1 MEKVL
6 AVSAAIPKMGSM
18 RQCRNHLCRQLFTP
32 SPRFPKA
39 KYCVS
44 CTIDRDIVE
53 RRRKFHNNQKH
64 KAGAIERRNER
75 HARRK
80 LKKRVLGAYPSK
92 GFAAVRKRMYSITN
106 KCAVTGITEFE
117 HQKKFKGESLHL
129 DHIIPAKIVAA
140 SGLFPHDQRNLMWLS
155 HDIHAQK
162 KAAEEQLKGKGGNY
176 GFVQFLRERNFP
188 TEPLVVALKYAQ
200 IYSENLPF

>member
-1 MEKVL
+1 MP
-6 AVSAAIPKMGSM
+6 AIPKMGGM
-18 RQCRNHLCRQLFTP
+18 RQCRHHLCRQFFTP

-53 RRRKFHNNQKH
+53 RRRKFHNSQKS
-64 KAGAIERRNER
+64 KAGAIGRRNVR
-75 HARRK
+75 RARRK
-80 LKKRVLGAYPSK
+80 LKKQTLGVYPSK

-106 KCAVTGITEFE
+106 KCAVTGITEPE
-117 HQKKFKGESLHL
+117 HKKKFGGESLHL
-129 DHIIPAKIVAA
+129 DHIIPAKIAA
-140 SGLFPHDQRNLMWLS
+140 ANQVWPHDQKNLMWLA

-188 TEPLVVALKYAQ
+188 TEPLVVALKYCK